1 MTLYTKVFLN
11 TIFYI
16 GIFDFLTF
24 IIPDSGLLVLIG
36 LIVFNFNIY
45 NLFYSIFLFI
55 LTLIYWKK
63 GKMGFGDVKLL
74 TVLTLLLG
82 KRIFVIIIS
91 SLVIAMIANLIK
103 KCEKIP
109 LGFYLSVSVI
119 IFSFLGGQ
127 NFAL

>member
-1 MTLYTKVFLN
+1 M
-11 TIFYI
+11 
-16 GIFDFLTF
+16 
-24 IIPDSGLLVLIG
+24 
-36 LIVFNFNIY
+36 
-45 NLFYSIFLFI
+45 
-55 LTLIYWKK
+55 
-63 GKMGFGDVKLL
+63 

>member
-11 TIFYI
+11 TLFYI